1 MSVTRQLAWLVAA
14 AMRKA
19 SAESKVS
26 VPYPNADSRA
36 AVASRISGS
45 SSTIA
50 TIFLGNEGTISPEL
64 PRPLGSPARCLGL
77 RNVPARRLLRRQKRL
92 DMRDFR
98 WRLAI
103 ICQNH
108 VRPCQC
114 GLETIDRRLTER

>member
-14 AMRKA
+14 AIRKA
-19 SAESKVS
+19 SAGSKVS

-45 SSTIA
+45 SSTTA
-50 TIFLGNEGTISPEL
+50 TIFFGNEDTKSPRIL
-64 PRPLGSPARCLGL
+64 QPLGLPARCLGL

-103 ICQNH
+103 FCQNH
-108 VRPCQC
+108 VRPCQG